1 MTDPTLPREPMSRL
15 SQPEPARQ
23 RCPEYRDGWTSGAK
37 PFLYGLAAVAVI
49 VFIGWYVAAGVY
61 RSQHCIYILG
71 HWVEMSRT
79 VNPLFCQ

>member
-1 MTDPTLPREPMSRL
+1 MSQCRGYR
-15 SQPEPARQ
+15 SQNPHGSGAL
-23 RCPEYRDGWTSGAK
+23 EYRDGWTSGAK

-79 VNPLFCQ
+79 GQPVVLPVT